1 MTNREIK
8 QIFRNQ
14 LRATIGQLRWVE
26 AAPNDKIMANRIS
39 LLPRG
44 IRELIVKELMPTG
57 VRDSIN
63 KRYPKRMVANV

>member
-26 AAPNDKIMANRIS
+26 DAPNDKIMASRIG

-44 IRELIVKELMPTG
+44 IRELIVEELMPTG